1 MQPHEIVDRL
11 TILYGNNH
19 PIINSLERVVNTE
32 ELSDIFVLSSYLLG
46 KEHRDTVSALKNLI
60 YERQGED
67 NIFVLFKVIDAIRED
82 TEALHALR
90 NICSSSEINIP
101 VLFRVITSISGEN
114 EALNALQNVCDSSEI
129 NIPLLFRVITAITG
143 EDEVLNAL
151 QNVCDSNHFVKLQ
164 TELLFK
170 LIIKLE
176 DKDEEVIS
184 AIKNLVSNNAEPDMF
199 LLFKV
204 LQAIDTENEW
214 IGTLKSVTIYK
225 TNILKL
231 AHRLT
236 EEKFTLPIN
245 MGKMVKRFEGKALT
259 DSFSRGQ
266 LRSKLWV
273 SDTIN
278 DLDIDLGDMIYVCAG
293 WYGVLSAI
301 LFERNKV
308 ENILSFD
315 SDASTD
321 NPADTLNKEQTIDG
335 LKFKAVVQDIHS
347 LKYKNESFDVNH
359 YQYTEM
365 TEFKIT
371 KQSMPAKMDATCVI
385 NTSCEHIE
393 DFDDWW
399 DGIPEGMLVIMQ
411 NNNFDED
418 HEDHDDTV
426 VNTVSS
432 IEEWSKRL
440 NVSETLYEGTLALD
454 KYNRYM
460 VIGYK

>member
-11 TILYGNNH
+11 TILYGNKH
-19 PIINSLERVVNTE
+19 PVMNSLERVANTE
-32 ELSDIFVLSSYLLG
+32 VLSDIFVLSSYLLG
-46 KEHRDTVSALKNLI
+46 KEHRETVSALKNLV
-60 YERQGED
+60 YERKPED

-82 TEALHALR
+82 DEALHALR
-90 NICSSSEINIP
+90 NVCSSSEINIP
-101 VLFRVITSISGEN
+101 VLFRVITAIGDN
-114 EALNALQNVCDSSEI
+114 KEAINALQNVCDS
-129 NIPLLFRVITAITG
+129 
-143 EDEVLNAL
+143 D
-151 QNVCDSNHFVKLQ
+151 QFVMLQ

-170 LIIKLE
+170 LIINL
-176 DKDEEVIS
+176 DNRDEEVIS

-204 LQAIDTENEW
+204 LQAIDSENEW
-214 IGTLKSVTIYK
+214 IGTLKSATIYK

-236 EEKFTLPIN
+236 EEKYTIPIN

-266 LRSKLWV
+266 LRSKLWA

-293 WYGVLSAI
+293 WYGVMPAI

-315 SDASTD
+315 SDESTD

-335 LKFKAVVQDIHS
+335 LRFKAVVKDIHS
-347 LKYKNESFDVNH
+347 LKYKDESFDVNY
-359 YQYTEM
+359 YQYSDV
-365 TEFKIT
+365 TEFKTT
-371 KQSMPAKMDATCVI
+371 KQSMPAKMKASCVI

-393 DFDDWW
+393 NFDKWW
-399 DGIPEGMLVIMQ
+399 AGIPKGMLVIMQ
-411 NNNFDED
+411 NNDFDDED
-418 HEDHDDTV
+418 HEHADDTV
-426 VNTVSS
+426 SS
-432 IEEWSKRL
+432 LEEFSKRL
-440 NVSETLYEGTLALD
+440 NVSETLYEGTLALEE
-454 KYNRYM
+454 YNRYM
-460 VIGYK
+460 IIGRK

>member
-11 TILYGNNH
+11 TILYGNKH
-19 PIINSLERVVNTE
+19 PVINSLERVVNTE

-46 KEHRDTVSALKNLI
+46 KEHRETVSALKNLI
-60 YERQGED
+60 YERKSED
-67 NIFVLFKVIDAIRED
+67 NIFVLFRVITAISDD

-90 NICSSSEINIP
+90 NVCS
-101 VLFRVITSISGEN
+101 
-114 EALNALQNVCDSSEI
+114 
-129 NIPLLFRVITAITG
+129 
-143 EDEVLNAL
+143 
-151 QNVCDSNHFVKLQ
+151 DSNFVNMQ

-170 LIIKLE
+170 LIINL
-176 DKDEEVIS
+176 DNRDEEIIS
-184 AIKNLVSNNAEPDMF
+184 AIKNLVSSEEEPDMF

-204 LQAIDTENEW
+204 LQAINIDNES
-214 IGTLKSVTIYK
+214 IGTLKSATIYK

-231 AHRLT
+231 AHKLT
-236 EEKFTLPIN
+236 EEKYTIPVN
-245 MGKMVKRFEGKALT
+245 MGKMVNRFEGKPLT

-266 LRSKLWV
+266 LRSKIWI
-273 SDTIN
+273 SDKIN

-293 WYGVLSAI
+293 WYGVLSAL

-308 ENILSFD
+308 KNILSFD
-315 SDASTD
+315 SDPTTD

-335 LKFKAVVQDIHS
+335 LRFKAVVKDIHS
-347 LKYKNESFDVNH
+347 LNYEDESFEVNH
-359 YQYTEM
+359 YRYTDQNAYE
-365 TEFKIT
+365 TT
-371 KQSMPAKMDATCVI
+371 QQTLPAKMKASSVI

-399 DGIPEGMLVIMQ
+399 NDIPKGMLVIMQ
-411 NNNFDED
+411 NNDFDED

>member
-1 MQPHEIVDRL
+1 L
-11 TILYGNNH
+11 F
-19 PIINSLERVVNTE
+19 RVITSISGENE
-32 ELSDIFVLSSYLLG
+32 VLN
-46 KEHRDTVSALKNLI
+46 ALQNVC
-60 YERQGED
+60 D
-67 NIFVLFKVIDAIRED
+67 
-82 TEALHALR
+82 
-90 NICSSSEINIP
+90 SSEINIP
-101 VLFRVITSISGEN
+101 LLFRVITSISGEN

-170 LIIKLE
+170 LIINL
-176 DKDEEVIS
+176 DNRDEEVIS
-184 AIKNLVSNNAEPDMF
+184 AIKNLVSTNAEPDMF
-199 LLFKV
+199 LLFKI
-204 LQAIDTENEW
+204 LQAIDPKNEW
-214 IGTLKSVTIYK
+214 IGTLKSVTLYK
-225 TNILKL
+225 NNIPKL

-245 MGKMVKRFEGKALT
+245 MGKMIKRFEGKALT

-293 WYGVLSAI
+293 WYGVLPAI

-385 NTSCEHIE
+385 NTSCEHIV
-393 DFDDWW
+393 DFDKWW
-399 DGIPEGMLVIMQ
+399 AGIPKGMLVIMQ
-411 NNNFDED
+411 NNDFDDED
-418 HEDHDDTV
+418 HEHAED
-426 VNTVSS
+426 TVSS
-432 IEEWSKRL
+432 LEEFSKRL
-440 NVSETLYEGTLALD
+440 NVSETLYEGTLALEE
-454 KYNRYM
+454 YNRYM
-460 VIGYK
+460 VIGRK

>member
-11 TILYGNNH
+11 TILYGNKH
-19 PIINSLERVVNTE
+19 PVINSLERVVNTE

-46 KEHRDTVSALKNLI
+46 KEHRETVSALKNLV
-60 YERQGED
+60 YERKAED
-67 NIFVLFKVIDAIRED
+67 NIFVLFKVIDAIRGD
-82 TEALHALR
+82 TEALDALR
-90 NICSSSEINIP
+90 NVCNSSKLNIP
-101 VLFRVITSISGEN
+101 VLFRVITAITFAKRFSGN
-114 EALNALQNVCDSSEI
+114 SKEAINALQNVCDSS
-129 NIPLLFRVITAITG
+129 N
-143 EDEVLNAL
+143 
-151 QNVCDSNHFVKLQ
+151 FVMLQ

-170 LIIKLE
+170 LIINL
-176 DKDEEVIS
+176 DNRDEEVIS
-184 AIKNLVSNNAEPDMF
+184 AIKNLVSTNAEPDMF

-204 LQAIDTENEW
+204 LQAIDPNNET
-214 IGTLKSVTIYK
+214 IATLKSAIIYK

-231 AHRLT
+231 AHKLT
-236 EEKFTLPIN
+236 EEKYTIPVN
-245 MGKMVKRFEGKALT
+245 MGKMVKRFEGKPLT

-266 LRSKLWV
+266 LRSKIWI
-273 SDTIN
+273 SDTVN

-315 SDASTD
+315 SDPETD

-335 LKFKAVVQDIHS
+335 LRFKAVIKDIHS
-347 LKYKNESFDVNH
+347 LKYRDESFEVNH
-359 YQYTEM
+359 YRYTEM
-365 TEFKIT
+365 NAYETSQQT
-371 KQSMPAKMDATCVI
+371 LPAKMKASCVI

-399 DGIPEGMLVIMQ
+399 NDIPKGMLVIMQ
-411 NNNFDED
+411 NNDFDED
-418 HEDHDDTV
+418 HDDHDDTV

-440 NVSETLYEGTLALD
+440 NVTETLYEGTLALD